1 MRLRFVTPR
10 NRRRSAPAACRSRRA
25 PPCAAPRRASA
36 DLVAERYDAAICLG
50 RSGSARLALETA
62 RSIALALAT
71 EGPLNLLSLGHVFG
85 FFSLSWKQSL
95 LGTSRFLLL
104 SRTPQSLEA
113 VAGGVTLALVLAP
126 FGAAK
131 SIPSSR
137 RGLRIVRPS
146 GSSLIVAWDRGGYS
160 PVWPSD
166 RTVLPPIPALTA
178 SCAVL
183 PGVHIPANVGYRM
196 G

>member
-1 MRLRFVTPR
+1 LAKSTRAAMSRASSRVGRF
-10 NRRRSAPAACRSRRA
+10 SRRA
-25 PPCAAPRRASA
+25 I
-36 DLVAERYDAAICLG
+36 DTTQQYVWNLG

-131 SIPSSR
+131 SIPRSR
-137 RGLRIVRPS
+137 RGR
-146 GSSLIVAWDRGGYS
+146 
-160 PVWPSD
+160 
-166 RTVLPPIPALTA
+166 
-178 SCAVL
+178 
-183 PGVHIPANVGYRM
+183 
-196 G
+196 